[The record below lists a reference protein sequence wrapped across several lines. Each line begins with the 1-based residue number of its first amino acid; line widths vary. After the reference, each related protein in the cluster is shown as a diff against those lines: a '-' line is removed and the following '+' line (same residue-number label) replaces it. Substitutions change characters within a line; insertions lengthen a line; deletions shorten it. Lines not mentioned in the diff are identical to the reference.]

1 MKNMKIN
8 NSQFVH
14 THVHSDRSLFD
25 GIASLS
31 KTVLRAREMGFPAL
45 AITDHGN
52 MGGSIKLI
60 QESMSTKDKDDN
72 PINFPTIKP
81 LLGME
86 AYMSRDMN
94 VHDNVGQ
101 PEGRKGN
108 YHLILIA
115 KNWKGYQNLC
125 SLSHKAFFDGFYM
138 DPRVDLNLLAKHSE
152 GLICQSACLKGIINQ
167 NLLHDR
173 YDQAKKAAT
182 LFKDIF
188 GDGFFLEMM
197 FHGIPEER
205 QIIPDIMKLSSELD
219 IPIIASNDVHYIYKG
234 QSLSQEVFMCMQT
247 GTCLNDP
254 KHMKHSYSEFYMK
267 SAEEMMKIFK
277 FCPQA
282 LTNTV
287 AVADMVDSK
296 EIEKHLFGTMRL
308 PEFDVPGEFSGPQ
321 QFLEKLA
328 WDGMKKLGWDKSQPH
343 IAALQKEIEDIKSA
357 KESNEIDF
365 ASYFL
370 MVWDFIDFARRN
382 QIPTGYG
389 RGSGYAS
396 VLLRCLGVCYGPDPI
411 EYNLLWER
419 FLGFSSKK
427 FISERDFGFV
437 STSIDTEMDDDEED
451 AEGDGYSD
459 DSSETD
465 RY

>member
-14 THVHSDRSLFD
+14 LHTHVEYSLFD
-25 GIASLS
+25 GITSLS
-31 KTVLRAREMGFPAL
+31 NMVLKAREMGFPAL

-52 MGGSIKLI
+52 MGGAIKFMKESI
-60 QESMSTKDKDDN
+60 STKDKDDK
-72 PINFPTIKP
+72 PINFPPIKP
-81 LLGME
+81 ILGME
-86 AYMSRDMN
+86 AYMSRDMRY
-94 VHDNVGQ
+94 HDNVGQ

-125 SLSHKAFFDGFYM
+125 ALSHKAFFEGFYM
-138 DPRVDLNLLAKHSE
+138 DPRIDLNLLSKHSE
-152 GLICQSACLKGIINQ
+152 GLICQSACLKGLINQ

-173 YDQAKKAAT
+173 YDQAKKTAS

-219 IPIIASNDVHYIYKG
+219 IPIIASNDVHYINKG
-234 QSLSQEVFMCMQT
+234 QALSQEVLMCMST

-254 KHMKHSYSEFYMK
+254 KHLRHSYNEFYMK

-282 LTNTV
+282 LTNTA
-287 AVADMVDSK
+287 AVSDMVDVK
-296 EIEKHLFGTMRL
+296 DIENGLFGKMRL
-308 PEFDVPGEFSGPQ
+308 PEFKVPEGFSGPQ
-321 QFLEKLA
+321 QYVEKLA

-343 IAALQKEIEDIKSA
+343 IDALKKELEDTRIA
-357 KESNEIDF
+357 KESNDYDF
-365 ASYFL
+365 ATYFL
-370 MVWDFIDFARRN
+370 MVWDYTNFAREAG
-382 QIPTGYG
+382 IPRGAG

-396 VLLRCLGVCYGPDPI
+396 VLLRCLGVCYGADPI
-411 EYNLLWER
+411 SNNLLWER
-419 FLGFSSKK
+419 FLGFDTKK
-427 FISERDFGFV
+427 FIKESDFGFV
-437 STSIDTEMDDDEED
+437 EIRDVDGEDEEED
-451 AEGDGYSD
+451 LAEVRDFESD
-459 DSSETD
+459 PGGID